1 MALPAALAHLEEALE
16 RLSTSVIKAAQAVDE
31 TSKSGSADGSR
42 PDDAEALRAHLHHLS
57 ARLLVARDACPDAR
71 RTARGLLAPRG

>member
-1 MALPAALAHLEEALE
+1 LAHLEEALE

-31 TSKSGSADGSR
+31 TSKSGSR
-42 PDDAEALRAHLHHLS
+42 PDDAEALLAHLHHLS